1 MKTWVCLVCG
11 YVHDGEN
18 PPETCP
24 VCGAD
29 KSEFIEQ
36 GAEA

>member
-1 MKTWVCLVCG
+1 MIMSWVCNVCG
-11 YVHDGEN
+11 YEEEGDE

-29 KSEFIEQ
+29 KEAFEQ
-36 GAEA
+36 QE